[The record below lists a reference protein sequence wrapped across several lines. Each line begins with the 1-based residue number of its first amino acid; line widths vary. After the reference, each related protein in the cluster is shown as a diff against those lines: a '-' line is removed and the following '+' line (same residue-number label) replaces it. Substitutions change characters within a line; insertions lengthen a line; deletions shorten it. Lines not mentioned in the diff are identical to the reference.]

1 MMNRM
6 ASVQVTVSPEEKAA
20 LEAQAA
26 AEGVTVSL
34 LVYRRAFNKPDAQ
47 IKRGRRPKH
56 APSQPERLFD
66 KTG

>member
-1 MMNRM
+1 MMNDM

-20 LEAQAA
+20 LEAEAA

-34 LVYRRAFNKPDAQ
+34 LVYRRTFNKPDAQ
-47 IKRGRRPKH
+47 IRRGRRPKH
-56 APSQPERLFD
+56 ATQPERLFD